1 MVWFFA
7 LGMGARAAVVAAGA
21 VFAGGVGYAVWSG
34 NQAAVPGA
42 AALTAAPALAQN
54 PAPAQVELAAA
65 EPAPALPDAAA
76 VQAGE
81 AAVGQETL
89 TAQAQPAPTFDLIRV
104 EPDGQALVAG
114 RAAPGSKIMLRLD
127 GAEISGTSAD
137 ANGDFV
143 VLFVLDPSTVPR
155 LLTLGSMLSGE
166 GEVSAAAEVALA
178 PTAAPVVVAQA
189 MVTSAPDAVLPVPA
203 ALPAN
208 DSAITAAISPAPATS
223 APPAL
228 LVTKDGVNILQTG
241 DQPVAQAGAGDLALD
256 TISYTPAGEVQLAG
270 RAGVGT
276 VVRIYLDNAPL
287 MEMTVSDDGRW
298 ASAMPQI
305 APGIYTLR
313 VDALAGDG
321 TVVARFETPFKRETA
336 AALAAASQ
344 GPAVVAD
351 TALAAP
357 DQLASA
363 GDAVPAAPAD
373 PAPAAEM
380 IAPPNSSDEQALVTA
395 DAAADPATAPV
406 QVAADAATGTPATVA
421 QRPLSITVQPGF
433 TLWGIASQQ
442 FGEGVMYVQVFE
454 ANKDRIRDPDLIY
467 PGQVFVIPAG
477 SD

>member
-42 AALTAAPALAQN
+42 AALTAAPVVAQIT
-54 PAPAQVELAAA
+54 APAQVELAAA
-65 EPAPALPDAAA
+65 ELTPALPAAL
-76 VQAGE
+76 QAGE

-89 TAQAQPAPTFDLIRV
+89 TPQAQLAPTFDLIRV

-155 LLTLGSMLSGE
+155 LLTLGSRLSGE

-178 PTAAPVVVAQA
+178 PTASPIGVAQA
-189 MVTSAPDAVLPVPA
+189 MVTSAPDAVLPELA

-208 DSAITAAISPAPATS
+208 DPAITAAISPAPAAS

-270 RAGVGT
+270 RAGAGT

-287 MEMTVSDDGRW
+287 MEMTVDDDGRW

-357 DQLASA
+357 DQLARA
-363 GDAVPAAPAD
+363 GDAVPTAATVD

-380 IAPPNSSDEQALVTA
+380 TVTPNSSDEQALVTA
-395 DAAADPATAPV
+395 DAAVDPATAPV
-406 QVAADAATGTPATVA
+406 QVQADAATDTKATVA